1 VSPGA
6 SLAAALGL
14 LASSARAAPGV
25 TIEKATVPWS
35 ELEQLMRRE
44 SAPPRRASPPSAYAI
59 RTEIDGLIEEGRV
72 TLEVQ
77 AEVTVLEERQWV
89 VAPLFP
95 PSLAIAS
102 ASVEAPEGHTALL
115 VRGGD
120 GVAFAAQG
128 RGRYRLRASAEG
140 PLEPVPGGARL
151 ALAPPRLS
159 GGQARIRVRGAQ
171 RIAGRTAW
179 KVERAP
185 SGELL
190 ACAAMG
196 EGGLE
201 LRVLGA
207 EPRSE
212 AGTALEELR
221 AVTVLSLGG
230 SGVTRLTL
238 RAAAEEGGVDLVL
251 PQGARLWRAYVGGV
265 ALKLGALG
273 SGGALRLPLRGPAI
287 VELAYTFD
295 GAPLGIRGRFRVELP
310 RLSAP
315 VRDARWSVYLPDGLR
330 YRETQAALA
339 ASTCAPEESARTPL
353 SAQGLCFG
361 FARPVLEPGCAYVEG
376 VYEQPL

>member
-1 VSPGA
+1 MSPGA
-6 SLAAALGL
+6 TLAAAFGL
-14 LASSARAAPGV
+14 LASSARAVPAV

-44 SAPPRRASPPSAYAI
+44 SAPPPRASPPSAYAI
-59 RTEIDGLIEEGRV
+59 RAEIDGLIEDGRV

-77 AEVTVLEERQWV
+77 AEVVVLEERQWV

-102 ASVEAPEGHTALL
+102 ASVEAPEGQSGLL

-128 RGRYRLRASAEG
+128 RGLYRLRASAEG
-140 PLEPVPGGARL
+140 RLEPAPGGARL

-190 ACAAMG
+190 ARAAMG

-201 LRVLGA
+201 LLALGA
-207 EPRSE
+207 ESRSE
-212 AGTALEELR
+212 AGTVLEELR

-238 RAAAEEGGVDLVL
+238 RAAAEEGGLDLVL
-251 PQGARLWRAYVGGV
+251 PQGARLWRAYAGGE
-265 ALKLGALG
+265 ALKLTPGR
-273 SGGALRLPLRGPAI
+273 SGALRVPLRGPAT

-310 RLSAP
+310 RLPAP
-315 VRDARWSVYLPDGLR
+315 VRDARWSVYLPEGLR

-339 ASTCAPEESARTPL
+339 ASTCAPEEVARTPL

-361 FARPVLEPGCAYVEG
+361 FARPVLEPGRAYVEG
-376 VYEQPL
+376 LFEQPL